1 MSQVV
6 TTKTLLA
13 VFKNFL
19 KMFYFHFSIF
29 RYFFYVL
36 TALIV
41 LGVFNGLVFLPVLLV
56 MIGPPPEVVPRRN
69 NGSGSSNR
77 IDPPSPEPSPAPV
90 RSASFHHRQP
100 NTVSSIYQQQTTFFE
115 WILKFIRHCFP
126 LVIVAWITCDQNF
139 DGF

>member
-1 MSQVV
+1 MSQVA

-13 VFKNFL
+13 VFQNFL
-19 KMFYFHFSIF
+19 IMFYFHFSIF

-100 NTVSSIYQQQTTFFE
+100 NTVSSIYYSLTWSYKKNPFSYMDFE
-115 WILKFIRHCFP
+115 IQKTLLSIGHFSP
-126 LVIVAWITCDQNF
+126 DNM
-139 DGF
+139 

>member
-1 MSQVV
+1 MECTAQSSTKVCHTSV
-6 TTKTLLA
+6 TFHRPLLLCIKTYTTDVYILLCHQ
-13 VFKNFL
+13 FWKCF
-19 KMFYFHFSIF
+19 FFS

-90 RSASFHHRQP
+90 RSASFHHHQP
-100 NTVSSIYQQQTTFFE
+100 NTVSSI
-115 WILKFIRHCFP
+115 
-126 LVIVAWITCDQNF
+126 DQPFCSNALI
-139 DGF
+139 